1 MLSTFSHDLADADT
15 AEQAITQWPTSQ
27 FTAFDIAPVDLV
39 SLKLEQRARVQ
50 VVQGNMHDNWPF
62 ANGSF
67 DFVRLSCIGSG
78 VPEASWAHVM
88 SEASRVAVPHIGRIQ
103 YIDVNTLI
111 KLRGLYNVPVIAD
124 GDASTTISREEAAKE
139 QALHDAITQVQTGIV
154 ELAESR
160 NISAYPASTLPF
172 HFTMHVASPVIE
184 KKTIARKGSLSKKH
198 STDILG
204 VSDLDLAVL
213 EQARID
219 AMPFGVWYTNV
230 MASADEFDFTASVSA
245 ICESSSSADAVG
257 IAVAAHSTL
266 EPEVN
271 AKRRDVQDYGKR

>member
-1 MLSTFSHDLADADT
+1 MLSTFDVDIADAET
-15 AEQAITQWPTSQ
+15 AEQAITQWPNTQ
-27 FTAFDIAPVDLV
+27 FTAFDIAPVDLA

-62 ANGSF
+62 ADGSF
-67 DFVRLSCIGSG
+67 DFVRLSCVGSG
-78 VPEASWAHVM
+78 VPEASWAHVLN
-88 SEASRVAVPHIGRIQ
+88 EAALVAVPHTGRIQ
-103 YIDVNTLI
+103 CIDVNTLI
-111 KLRGLYNVPVIAD
+111 KLRGLYNIPAIAD

-139 QALHDAITQVQTGIV
+139 QALHDAITQVQSGIV

-172 HFTMHVASPVIE
+172 HFTMHTAAPVIE

-219 AMPFGVWYTNV
+219 AVPFGARYANV
-230 MASADEFDFTASVSA
+230 MASADKVDF
-245 ICESSSSADAVG
+245 
-257 IAVAAHSTL
+257 IA
-266 EPEVN
+266 
-271 AKRRDVQDYGKR
+271 